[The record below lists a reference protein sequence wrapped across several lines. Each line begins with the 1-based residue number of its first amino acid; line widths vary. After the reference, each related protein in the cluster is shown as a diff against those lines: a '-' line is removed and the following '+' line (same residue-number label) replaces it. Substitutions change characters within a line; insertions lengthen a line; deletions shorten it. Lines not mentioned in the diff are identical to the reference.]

1 MNTPTSKNPA
11 RKNRAVLVAVM
22 GAVCAMIALT
32 YASVP
37 LYRLF
42 CQVTG
47 FGGTTQTAQTLPD
60 HVLGRAVTV
69 RFNADTAP
77 GMPWDFAAPPRGVTL
92 KLGQRGVTAFTARNR
107 DAGPVS
113 GTALYNVTPDKAGK
127 YFHKM
132 QCFCFQEQT
141 LRPGEKVNMP
151 VVFFIDPAL
160 ADDPQMDDVDTITL
174 SYTFFRADSPALERG
189 LEGFYNR

>member
-1 MNTPTSKNPA
+1 M
-11 RKNRAVLVAVM
+11 AVM
-22 GAVCAMIALT
+22 GVVCAMIALT

-47 FGGTTQTAQTLPD
+47 LGGTTQTAQALPGR
-60 HVLGRAVTV
+60 VLERAVTV

-77 GMPWDFAAPPRGVTL
+77 GMPWDFAPPPQGTPL
-92 KLGQRGVTAFTARNR
+92 KLGQRGVAAFTAMNR
-107 DAGPVS
+107 GAGPVS

-127 YFHKM
+127 YFHKI

-151 VVFFIDPAL
+151 VVFFVDPAL
-160 ADDPQMDDVDTITL
+160 ADDPQMDDVNTITL
-174 SYTFFRADSPALERG
+174 SYTFFRAESPALERG
-189 LEGFYNR
+189 LEDFYNR